1 MKSIIAINKRKRSL
15 QVWWVHCSKQASGS
29 KNGYKNHASWAGE
42 MALWVEHL
50 LSKHEDWVQIPRAHM
65 KSRAWRIHACNPNT
79 GRWVEMG
86 GNLCPQSHW
95 LASNWNH
102 STRDPISKIKTQS
115 SRKNTSSLYGG
126 VYVHMWTQ
134 IHTETLRLTHKHTY
148 MHAPPTCAIIFQ
160 DPFRC

>member
-15 QVWWVHCSKQASGS
+15 QVWWVHCSKQASES
-29 KNGYKNHASWAGE
+29 KKGYKNHASWAGE

-79 GRWVEMG
+79 GRWVEAG

-115 SRKNTSSLYGG
+115 SGKIHQVSMEEYM
-126 VYVHMWTQ
+126 YICVHR
-134 IHTETLRLTHKHTY
+134 HTLRHAQTHTQTHI
-148 MHAPPTCAIIFQ
+148 HARSTHMCNYISGSF
-160 DPFRC
+160 